1 MKFDLKQRKPDETIV
16 SLLMCH
22 RVIELEMNFLVSLCA
37 NQYADV
43 TNEHKCMILTVIQ
56 KIFQQCRWR
65 NIEKENGQMREDI
78 RNFETKKKKKYVQSL
93 GLGTELCNLPRMNT
107 DML

>member
-1 MKFDLKQRKPDETIV
+1 MNEIRSRHNLKQRKTDEMFD

-22 RVIELEMNFLVSLCA
+22 RVTKLEMNFLVSLCA

-56 KIFQQCRWR
+56 KIF
-65 NIEKENGQMREDI
+65 NNAVGDI
-78 RNFETKKKKKYVQSL
+78 SKKKMI
-93 GLGTELCNLPRMNT
+93 R
-107 DML
+107 